1 MMKILTILK
10 MQDYPDGNAMVQL
23 DHENSIQCVV
33 HDKTPD
39 SEQRKINIVVRP
51 PYTVGKVIADIKT
64 QYRYDKFDLIL
75 QPNSGTDL
83 VYLNDHQPE
92 LLYNV
97 PGFEQKEKNYFI
109 LFPAGKWDG
118 NVKFRY
124 DIAMGNSAHA
134 LPNGSAAPKSLI
146 MFNDHN
152 ISINN
157 NGVDISTSTS
167 SSSNIDNNN
176 VNNIASSGVTNGAN
190 GSINHSDEDM
200 PVLNSRGMHIP
211 TNDANVSPPSSM
223 TTVTNATNTDSL
235 NLSPM
240 SEPDPLSDD
249 DLALGAS
256 ASPPETEPMQCGA
269 PLSLAHTSSPNFNLS
284 QYGVYRDLSD
294 TLIEAEKK
302 YRLSSLPSL
311 SPAAAGISS
320 NNGYVGLVNQAMTCY
335 LNSLLQALFM
345 TPEFRNALY
354 RWEFDND
361 HEAKNI
367 PYQLQKLFLN
377 LQTSKKSAVETTDL
391 TRSFGWNSS
400 EAWQQHDIQ
409 ELCRVMFDALEHK
422 FKNTKQV
429 NLIANLYEGKMIDY
443 VKCFDCNT
451 EKTRADTF
459 LDIPLPV
466 RPFGS
471 TAAYGSIEEA
481 LRAFVQPET
490 LDGNNQYFCEKCNK
504 KCDAHKG
511 LKFKNFPYILT
522 LHLKRFDFDY
532 QTMHRLKLN
541 DKVTFPQVLNLSTF
555 ITSGGNESAQTNGSI
570 PNGSSATTD
579 DCSTTDSG
587 SAMEEDNWSS
597 GITTTNSIYNVID
610 MNDEDQ
616 DEGIDMS
623 SSTDHRNR
631 INSSQH
637 AKNGSNQYAY
647 ELFAIMIHSG
657 SASGGHYYAYIKEFE
672 NSEWYCFNDQS
683 VTPITQDD
691 IQKSFGGGS
700 SKGYYSSVYSSSTNA
715 YMLMYRQIDPKRNEK
730 VLRVDDFPAHIKTL
744 AEKLGHEEELRITRS
759 GGGSASSSNARHRPI
774 SDLALPEHIKP
785 RVYFYNPELRKLK
798 MTRVYITQKFDLNS
812 VLESAYQ
819 MLSVEQF
826 APLTHCRLVAYDP
839 AAERIIRSFENTTN
853 TLFNEIRNAGDDPIE
868 FLLEYRADGQEFEIY
883 EPDGATWYVFM
894 VNLSTME
901 MDGPFFVYS
910 QALENNP
917 ILKRSIA
924 TRLNVS
930 EEHLLVATTQRHKK
944 AFAACDLLPNTETQQ
959 HLQKLA
965 RSRFKDITYLFL
977 NVPSTDATNLEIID
991 IPYDGISARQDQLT
1005 PAGDAVPDGSSAC
1018 TEIYDSRASGDSAQP
1033 ANFSH
1038 NLDNLGG
1045 NILTT
1050 PALKFAVGHES
1061 NSEDSSLS
1069 DGDRTLVENLQNRGG
1084 GDSQISSTSHSPQL
1098 SSPEDENRQ
1107 DSINRVNAFYS
1118 ACYELSQSEPVVDPQ
1133 ATQFFH
1139 AIKLDVMDTATLL
1152 SNRHHNPYS
1161 DLDSGEDV
1169 ARKPM
1174 RSYKILVDS
1183 HMKLS
1188 VLKRHIERLINVPQ
1202 KYFQIHH
1209 KHDKKLL
1216 SMSQSLVYFSEGEV
1230 LSVELGKELLPE
1242 EHRAKIYFM
1251 RLSEFNNDTARVAFI
1266 CEWIYTDA
1274 TPVIV
1279 AKKALIAKL
1288 QRIDGVKYKTL
1299 TLDNCRL
1306 WLKGGRSP
1314 IRIYADNET
1323 MGSDVLSS
1331 ASMEFIIQECEDGVS
1346 PNIGEDGLVIFVRR
1360 WYPDTLELGRF
1371 QEIALEKHSEIQNAL
1386 SKLSGIPEENIA
1398 YTKVNGYFPNTNVS
1412 LLSINNAMSW
1422 ISMPATVDKYPL
1434 ISTVTGNMY
1443 FYKDVTT
1450 TAKEL
1455 TNEERREWSA
1465 KEKSRLDRLGCI
1477 STSRFSPRR
1486 ERALKIYLDPPAA
1499 GTNSTTVMPPPDA
1512 NTTMIDDLS

>member
-1 MMKILTILK
+1 M
-10 MQDYPDGNAMVQL
+10 DYPDGNAMVQI
-23 DHENSIQCVV
+23 DQENSIQCVV
-33 HDKTPD
+33 HDKTPN
-39 SEQRKINIVVRP
+39 SEQKKINIVVRP
-51 PYTVGKVIADIKT
+51 AYTVGKVIADIKT
-64 QYRYDKFDLIL
+64 QYHYDKFDLIL

-83 VYLNDHQPE
+83 VYLNEHQTE

-97 PGFEQKEKNYFI
+97 PGFEPREKNYFI
-109 LFPAGKWDG
+109 LFPTGKWDG
-118 NVKFRY
+118 NVKFRH
-124 DIAMGNSAHA
+124 DIAMSTSVHIMS
-134 LPNGSAAPKSLI
+134 NGSAAPKSLI
-146 MFNDHN
+146 TFNDDSL
-152 ISINN
+152 SINN
-157 NGVDISTSTS
+157 NGVDVSTNS
-167 SSSNIDNNN
+167 NNN
-176 VNNIASSGVTNGAN
+176 NNNNGNNITSGVTNGTN
-190 GSINHSDEDM
+190 GSLNHSDESM
-200 PVLNSRGMHIP
+200 HVLNSRGMHVP

-256 ASPPETEPMQCGA
+256 ASPTETEPMQCGGQ
-269 PLSLAHTSSPNFNLS
+269 LSLAHTPPPIFNLS
-284 QYGVYRDLSD
+284 QYGGYRDPSD
-294 TLIEAEKK
+294 ALIEAEKK
-302 YRLSSLPSL
+302 YPVSPLASV
-311 SPAAAGISS
+311 SPAVAGMSN

-335 LNSLLQALFM
+335 LNSLLQALYM

-377 LQTSKKSAVETTDL
+377 LQISRKSAVETTDL

-443 VKCFDCNT
+443 VKCLDCNT

-541 DKVTFPQVLNLSTF
+541 DKVTFPQKLNLSTF
-555 ITSGGNESAQTNGSI
+555 ITCAGSESSQTNGTI

-597 GITTTNSIYNVID
+597 GLTTTSSVHNVTDI
-610 MNDEDQ
+610 NEEDQ

-637 AKNGSNQYAY
+637 AKNGSNQYIY

-672 NSEWYCFNDQS
+672 NNEWYCFNDQS
-683 VTPITQDD
+683 VTPITQED
-691 IQKSFGGGS
+691 IKKSFGGGS
-700 SKGYYSSVYSSSTNA
+700 SKGYYSSIYSSSTNA

-730 VLRVDDFPAHIKTL
+730 VLRADDFPDHIKML
-744 AEKLGHEEELRITRS
+744 VEKLGHEEELRINR
-759 GGGSASSSNARHRPI
+759 GGVGSASSSNARHRPI

-798 MTRVYITQKFDLNS
+798 MTRVYITQKFDLHS

-819 MLSVEQF
+819 MLGVEQF
-826 APLTHCRLVAYDP
+826 APLTHCRLVGYDP
-839 AAERIIRSFENTTN
+839 TAEQIIRSYENASN
-853 TLFNEIRNAGDDPIE
+853 TMLNEIRHGGDDPIE
-868 FLLEYRADGQEFEIY
+868 FLLEYKADGQMFEIY
-883 EPDGATWYVFM
+883 EMNGITWYVFM

-901 MDGPFFVYS
+901 MDGPYFVYS
-910 QALENNP
+910 QALENNST
-917 ILKRSIA
+917 LKRSIA
-924 TRLNVS
+924 MRLNVH
-930 EEHLLVATTQRHKK
+930 EDQLLVATTQRHKK
-944 AFAACDLLPNTETQQ
+944 AFAAYDPMPTLELQQ
-959 HLQKLA
+959 HLQQLA
-965 RSRFKDITYLFL
+965 RSRFKYITYFFL
-977 NVPSTDATNLEIID
+977 NVPNTDPTNLEIID
-991 IPYDGISARQDQLT
+991 IPYGARPDQLT
-1005 PAGDAVPDGSSAC
+1005 PVGDDGSSLA
-1018 TEIYDSRASGDSAQP
+1018 TEIYESKASGDSAQSS
-1033 ANFSH
+1033 NLVH
-1038 NLDNLGG
+1038 NLDSLGG

-1050 PALKFAVGHES
+1050 PALKFTVGHES

-1118 ACYELSQSEPVVDPQ
+1118 AYELNQSEPVIDPQ
-1133 ATQFFH
+1133 TTQFFS
-1139 AIKLDVMDTATLL
+1139 AIKLDVMDKTTLL
-1152 SNRHHNPYS
+1152 SNRHHNQYS
-1161 DLDSGEDV
+1161 DLDYEDA
-1169 ARKPM
+1169 ARKQVQ
-1174 RSYKILVDS
+1174 SYKILVDS
-1183 HMKLS
+1183 HMKLG
-1188 VLKRHIERLINVPQ
+1188 VFKKHIERLINVPQ

-1216 SMSQSLVYFSEGEV
+1216 NMSQSLIYFGEGEV
-1230 LSVELGKELLPE
+1230 LGVELGKELLPE

-1251 RLSEFNNDTARVAFI
+1251 RLSELNNDTARVTFV

-1274 TPVIV
+1274 TPVTV
-1279 AKKALIAKL
+1279 AKKTLVAKL
-1288 QRIDGVKYKTL
+1288 QRIDAVKYKTL
-1299 TLDNCRL
+1299 TPENCRL

-1314 IRIYADNET
+1314 VRMYTDTET
-1323 MGSDVLSS
+1323 MGSDILSS
-1331 ASMEFIIQECEDGVS
+1331 ASMEFIIQECEDGVL
-1346 PNIGEDGLVIFVRR
+1346 PNISEDALTIFVRR
-1360 WYPDTLELGRF
+1360 WHPDTLELGKF
-1371 QEIALEKHSEIQNAL
+1371 QEITLEKHSEVRNSL

-1398 YTKVNGYFPNTNVS
+1398 YTKVNGYFPNTSVS

-1422 ISMPATVDKYPL
+1422 ISIPATVDKYPL

-1455 TNEERREWSA
+1455 SNEERREWSA
-1465 KEKSRLDRLGCI
+1465 KEKSRLDRLGCM
-1477 STSRFSPRR
+1477 STSRVSPRR
-1486 ERALKIYLDPPAA
+1486 ERALKIYLDPPIA
-1499 GTNSTTVMPPPDA
+1499 GTNSTMVTPPPDA
-1512 NTTMIDDLS
+1512 NSAMIDDLS